1 MKEAIL
7 YDRLDQKRVR
17 CNACNLRCVIHE
29 GKRGVCNVRE
39 NRGGTLYSLNYGL
52 TAAWNIDPVE
62 KKPLYH
68 FHPGSK
74 TYSMAAVGCNMRC
87 PWCQNYRISQVSSD
101 QKSMIGIEMSPQ
113 DHIQKARSYG
123 IKIISYTY
131 SEPTVFI
138 EYALDTMKEAKKHGM
153 KNVWV
158 SNGYMTPEA
167 LATIMPDLDAVN
179 IDYKGDLGVYRTY
192 CNGSIEPIMKNMETI
207 VQSGIHLE
215 ITTLIIPAINDQ
227 ESQLEAIAEAIAT
240 RLGKDIPW
248 HISRF
253 HPAWKMQD
261 RKPTP
266 RETLDLAYRIGKRF
280 GIKTIHIGNVF

>member
-17 CNACNLRCVIHE
+17 CNACNLRCVISE